1 MSKRFIRKEVLEK
14 VRTLSAFDY
23 LKNYAPDLLV
33 KNGRTDYYHRNHDS
47 LHFSNGK
54 WYWWSQGKGGT
65 SALDYLI
72 IVEGYEF
79 KDACNYLSD
88 LMNVSAPVT
97 TFYHPKPS
105 KPFELPVKDKNNDLV
120 IRYLCEV
127 RKIDKD
133 IVDDFIS
140 KGMIYQSANFKNAV
154 FVGYD
159 KDKPAYAFKR
169 SIFKNFKL
177 DHAGSNKAFSFNYTN
192 PKSDVLHIFEAVIDL
207 LSYMTLLK
215 MNEMDY
221 TEFSYLSLAG
231 ASDKIATK
239 SEADIPIALKTYL
252 ERNPNIKTIIFH
264 LDNDEVGIGATSKI
278 ISILNSKYQCI
289 DEHPTSYKDVNE
301 ELIHKK
307 FVTIDIFL
315 IFCWLQIILTSEFL
329 QEALQK
335 DEIK

>member
-1 MSKRFIRKEVLEK
+1 MSQRFIRKDVLEK

-23 LKNYAPDLLV
+23 LRNYAPDLLV
-33 KNGRTDYYHRNHDS
+33 KNGRTDYYHRDHDS

-88 LMNVSAPVT
+88 LMNVSEPVT
-97 TFYHPKPS
+97 TYYNTKPIKS
-105 KPFELPVKDKNNDLV
+105 FELPVKDKNNDLV
-120 IRYLCEV
+120 IRYLCEI

-154 FVGYD
+154 FVGYN

-192 PKSDVLHIFEAVIDL
+192 KNSNELHVFEAAIDL

-215 MNEMDY
+215 MDEIDY
-221 TEFSYLSLAG
+221 TEFNYLSFAG
-231 ASDKIATK
+231 VSDKIASK
-239 SEADIPIALKTYL
+239 SEADIPIALKAYL

-289 DEHPTSYKDVNE
+289 DEHPKMHKDVNE
-301 ELIHKK
+301 LLLYVNK
-307 FVTIDIFL
+307 TTNNL
-315 IFCWLQIILTSEFL
+315 
-329 QEALQK
+329 
-335 DEIK
+335 

>member
-1 MSKRFIRKEVLEK
+1 MSKRFIRKDVLEK

-23 LKNYAPDLLV
+23 LRNYAPDLLV
-33 KNGRTDYYHRNHDS
+33 KNGRTDYYHRDHDS

-72 IVEGYEF
+72 IAEGYEF
-79 KDACNYLSD
+79 KEACNYLSE

-97 TFYHPKPS
+97 TYYNTKPIKS
-105 KPFELPVKDKNNDLV
+105 FELPIKDKNNDLV
-120 IRYLCEV
+120 IRYLCEI
-127 RKIDKD
+127 RKIDKV
-133 IVDDFIS
+133 IVEDFIS

-159 KDKPAYAFKR
+159 GNKPAYAFKR

-192 PKSDVLHIFEAVIDL
+192 TNCDVLHVFEAAIDL

-215 MNEMDY
+215 MKKIDY
-221 TEFSYLSLAG
+221 TELNYLSLAG
-231 ASDKIATK
+231 ASDKIAAK
-239 SEADIPIALKTYL
+239 SEADIPIALKAYL
-252 ERNPNIKTIIFH
+252 ERNPNIKTIVFH
-264 LDNDEVGIGATSKI
+264 LDNDEVGIGATAKI

-289 DEHPTSYKDVNE
+289 DEHPKMHKDVNE
-301 ELIHKK
+301 LLLYVNKS
-307 FVTIDIFL
+307 TNNL
-315 IFCWLQIILTSEFL
+315 
-329 QEALQK
+329 
-335 DEIK
+335 

>member
-301 ELIHKK
+301 ELIHKNSLLST
-307 FVTIDIFL
+307 FF
-315 IFCWLQIILTSEFL
+315 
-329 QEALQK
+329 
-335 DEIK
+335 

>member
-1 MSKRFIRKEVLEK
+1 MSQRFIRKDVLEK

-23 LKNYAPDLLV
+23 LRNYAPDLLV
-33 KNGRTDYYHRNHDS
+33 KNGRTDYYHRDHDS

-79 KDACNYLSD
+79 KDACNYLSE

-97 TFYHPKPS
+97 TYYHPKPT
-105 KPFELPVKDKNNDLV
+105 KPFELPIKDKNNDLV
-120 IRYLCEV
+120 IHYLCEV
-127 RKIDKD
+127 RKIDKG
-133 IVDDFIS
+133 IVEDFIS

-159 KDKPAYAFKR
+159 GNKPAYAFKR

-192 PKSDVLHIFEAVIDL
+192 TNSSELHVFEAAIDL

-215 MNEMDY
+215 MDEMDY
-221 TEFSYLSLAG
+221 TEFNYLSLAG
-231 ASDKIATK
+231 ASDKIASK
-239 SEADIPIALKTYL
+239 SEADIPIALKEYL
-252 ERNPNIKTIIFH
+252 ERNPNIKTIVFH

-278 ISILNSKYQCI
+278 ISVLNSKYQCI
-289 DEHPTSYKDVNE
+289 DEHPTSYKDVND
-301 ELIHKK
+301 ELIDKAN
-307 FVTIDIFL
+307 
-315 IFCWLQIILTSEFL
+315 QN
-329 QEALQK
+329 
-335 DEIK
+335 

>member
-1 MSKRFIRKEVLEK
+1 MSKRFIRKDVLKK

-23 LKNYAPDLLV
+23 LRNYAPDLLV
-33 KNGRTDYYHRNHDS
+33 KNGRTDYYHRDHDS

-79 KDACNYLSD
+79 KEACNYLSE

-97 TFYHPKPS
+97 TYYNTKPIKS
-105 KPFELPVKDKNNDLV
+105 FELPIKDKNNDLV
-120 IRYLCEV
+120 IRYLCEI
-127 RKIDKD
+127 RKIDKV
-133 IVDDFIS
+133 IVEDFIS

-159 KDKPAYAFKR
+159 GNKPAYAFKR

-192 PKSDVLHIFEAVIDL
+192 TNCDVLHVFEAAIDL

-215 MNEMDY
+215 MKKIDY
-221 TEFSYLSLAG
+221 TELNYLSLAG
-231 ASDKIATK
+231 ASDKIAAK
-239 SEADIPIALKTYL
+239 SEADIPIALKAYL
-252 ERNPNIKTIIFH
+252 ERNPNIKTIVFH
-264 LDNDEVGIGATSKI
+264 LDNDEVGIGATAKI

-289 DEHPTSYKDVNE
+289 DEHPKMQKDVNE
-301 ELIHKK
+301 LLLYVNKS
-307 FVTIDIFL
+307 TNNL
-315 IFCWLQIILTSEFL
+315 
-329 QEALQK
+329 
-335 DEIK
+335 

>member
-1 MSKRFIRKEVLEK
+1 MSQRFIRKDVLEK

-23 LKNYAPDLLV
+23 LRNYAPDLLV
-33 KNGRTDYYHRNHDS
+33 KNGRTDYYHRDHDS

-97 TFYHPKPS
+97 TYYHPKPIKS
-105 KPFELPVKDKNNDLV
+105 FELPIKDKNNDLV

-127 RKIDKD
+127 RKIDKG

-192 PKSDVLHIFEAVIDL
+192 TNCDVLHVFEAAIDL

-215 MNEMDY
+215 KEKN
-221 TEFSYLSLAG
+221 
-231 ASDKIATK
+231 
-239 SEADIPIALKTYL
+239 
-252 ERNPNIKTIIFH
+252 
-264 LDNDEVGIGATSKI
+264 
-278 ISILNSKYQCI
+278 
-289 DEHPTSYKDVNE
+289 
-301 ELIHKK
+301 
-307 FVTIDIFL
+307 
-315 IFCWLQIILTSEFL
+315 
-329 QEALQK
+329 
-335 DEIK
+335 

>member
-1 MSKRFIRKEVLEK
+1 MSKRFIRKDVLEK

-33 KNGRTDYYHRNHDS
+33 KNGRTDYYHRDHDS

-79 KDACNYLSD
+79 KDACNYLSE

-97 TFYHPKPS
+97 TYYHPKPIKS
-105 KPFELPVKDKNNDLV
+105 FELPIKDKNNDLV

-127 RKIDKD
+127 RKIDKG

-169 SIFKNFKL
+169 NIFKNFKL

-192 PKSDVLHIFEAVIDL
+192 PDSNMLHVFEAAIDL

-215 MNEMDY
+215 MDEMDY
-221 TEFSYLSLAG
+221 TEFNYLSLAG
-231 ASDKIATK
+231 ASV
-239 SEADIPIALKTYL
+239 SV
-252 ERNPNIKTIIFH
+252 R
-264 LDNDEVGIGATSKI
+264 
-278 ISILNSKYQCI
+278 
-289 DEHPTSYKDVNE
+289 
-301 ELIHKK
+301 LI
-307 FVTIDIFL
+307 
-315 IFCWLQIILTSEFL
+315 
-329 QEALQK
+329 
-335 DEIK
+335 

>member
-1 MSKRFIRKEVLEK
+1 MSKRFIRKDVLEK

-23 LKNYAPDLLV
+23 LRNYAPDLLV
-33 KNGRTDYYHRNHDS
+33 KNGRTDYYHRDRDS

-79 KDACNYLSD
+79 KEACNYLSE

-97 TFYHPKPS
+97 TYYNTKPIKS
-105 KPFELPVKDKNNDLV
+105 FELPIKDKNNDLV
-120 IRYLCEV
+120 IRYLCEI
-127 RKIDKD
+127 RKIDKV
-133 IVDDFIS
+133 IVEDFIS
-140 KGMIYQSANFKNAV
+140 KGMIYQSANFKNTV

-159 KDKPAYAFKR
+159 GNKPAYAFKR

-192 PKSDVLHIFEAVIDL
+192 TNCDVLHVFEAAIDL

-215 MNEMDY
+215 MKKIDY
-221 TEFSYLSLAG
+221 TELNYLSLAG
-231 ASDKIATK
+231 ASDKIAAK
-239 SEADIPIALKTYL
+239 SEADIPIALKAYL
-252 ERNPNIKTIIFH
+252 ERNPNIKTIVFH
-264 LDNDEVGIGATSKI
+264 LDNDEVGIGATAKI

-289 DEHPTSYKDVNE
+289 DEHPKMHKDVNE
-301 ELIHKK
+301 LLLYVNK
-307 FVTIDIFL
+307 TTNNL
-315 IFCWLQIILTSEFL
+315 
-329 QEALQK
+329 
-335 DEIK
+335 

>member
-1 MSKRFIRKEVLEK
+1 MSKRFIRKDVLEK

-23 LKNYAPDLLV
+23 LRNYAPDLLV
-33 KNGRTDYYHRNHDS
+33 KNGRTDYYHRDHDS

-79 KDACNYLSD
+79 KEACNYLSE

-97 TFYHPKPS
+97 TYYNTKPIKS
-105 KPFELPVKDKNNDLV
+105 FELPIEDKNNDLV
-120 IRYLCEV
+120 IRYLCEI
-127 RKIDKD
+127 RKIDKV
-133 IVDDFIS
+133 IVEDFIS

-159 KDKPAYAFKR
+159 GNKPAYAFKR

-192 PKSDVLHIFEAVIDL
+192 TNCDVLHVFEAAIDL

-215 MNEMDY
+215 MKKIDY
-221 TEFSYLSLAG
+221 TELNYLSLAG
-231 ASDKIATK
+231 ASDKIAAK
-239 SEADIPIALKTYL
+239 SEADIPIALKAYL
-252 ERNPNIKTIIFH
+252 ERNPNIKTIVFH
-264 LDNDEVGIGATSKI
+264 LDNDEVGIGATAKI

-289 DEHPTSYKDVNE
+289 DEHPKMHKDVNE
-301 ELIHKK
+301 LLLYVNETTNNL
-307 FVTIDIFL
+307 
-315 IFCWLQIILTSEFL
+315 
-329 QEALQK
+329 
-335 DEIK
+335 

>member
-1 MSKRFIRKEVLEK
+1 
-14 VRTLSAFDY
+14 
-23 LKNYAPDLLV
+23 
-33 KNGRTDYYHRNHDS
+33 

-54 WYWWSQGKGGT
+54 WYWWSKGKGGT

-97 TFYHPKPS
+97 TYYHPKPV
-105 KPFELPVKDKNNDLV
+105 KPFELPIKDKNNDLV
-120 IRYLCEV
+120 IRYLCEI
-127 RKIDKD
+127 RKIDKG

-192 PKSDVLHIFEAVIDL
+192 ENNDVLHVFEAAIDL

-215 MNEMDY
+215 MDEMDY
-221 TEFSYLSLAG
+221 TEFNYLSLAG
-231 ASDKIATK
+231 ASDKITSK
-239 SEADIPIALKTYL
+239 SEADIPIALKAYL

-264 LDNDEVGIGATSKI
+264 LDNDEVGIGATAKI

-289 DEHPTSYKDVNE
+289 DEHPKMHKDVNE
-301 ELIHKK
+301 LLLYVNK
-307 FVTIDIFL
+307 TTNNL
-315 IFCWLQIILTSEFL
+315 
-329 QEALQK
+329 
-335 DEIK
+335 

>member
-1 MSKRFIRKEVLEK
+1 MSKRFIRKDVLEK

-23 LKNYAPDLLV
+23 LRNYAPDLLV
-33 KNGRTDYYHRNHDS
+33 KNGRTDYYHRDHDS

-88 LMNVSAPVT
+88 LMNVSEPVT
-97 TFYHPKPS
+97 TYYHPKPI

-120 IRYLCEV
+120 IRYLCEI

-301 ELIHKK
+301 ELIHKNSLLST
-307 FVTIDIFL
+307 FF
-315 IFCWLQIILTSEFL
+315 
-329 QEALQK
+329 
-335 DEIK
+335 

>member
-1 MSKRFIRKEVLEK
+1 MSKRFIRKDVLEK

-23 LKNYAPDLLV
+23 LRNYAPDLLV
-33 KNGRTDYYHRNHDS
+33 KNGRTDYYHRDHDS
-47 LHFSNGK
+47 LHFSNEK

-79 KDACNYLSD
+79 KEACNYLSD
-88 LMNVSAPVT
+88 LMNVSEPVT
-97 TFYHPKPS
+97 TYYHPKPI

-120 IRYLCEV
+120 IRYLCEI

-192 PKSDVLHIFEAVIDL
+192 KNSNELHVFEAAIDL

-215 MNEMDY
+215 MDEIDY
-221 TEFSYLSLAG
+221 TEFNYLSLAG
-231 ASDKIATK
+231 ASDKIASK
-239 SEADIPIALKTYL
+239 SEADIPIALKAYL

-301 ELIHKK
+301 ELIHKNSLLST
-307 FVTIDIFL
+307 FF
-315 IFCWLQIILTSEFL
+315 
-329 QEALQK
+329 
-335 DEIK
+335 

>member
-239 SEADIPIALKTYL
+239 SEADIPIALKAYL
-252 ERNPNIKTIIFH
+252 ERNPNIKTIVFH

-301 ELIHKK
+301 ELIHKNSLLST
-307 FVTIDIFL
+307 FF
-315 IFCWLQIILTSEFL
+315 
-329 QEALQK
+329 
-335 DEIK
+335 

>member
-88 LMNVSAPVT
+88 LMNVSEPVT
-97 TFYHPKPS
+97 TYYHPKPV
-105 KPFELPVKDKNNDLV
+105 KPFELPIKDKNNDLV

-177 DHAGSNKAFSFNYTN
+177 DHVGSNKAFSFNYTN
-192 PKSDVLHIFEAVIDL
+192 PKSDVLHVFEAAIDL

-215 MNEMDY
+215 MDEKDY
-221 TEFSYLSLAG
+221 TKFDYLSLAG
-231 ASDKIATK
+231 ASDKIAIK
-239 SEADIPIALKTYL
+239 SEADIPIALKAYL
-252 ERNPNIKTIIFH
+252 ERNPNIKTIVFH
-264 LDNDEVGIGATSKI
+264 LDNDEVGRGATSKI

-289 DEHPTSYKDVNE
+289 DEHPSICKDANE

-307 FVTIDIFL
+307 TLLSTFF
-315 IFCWLQIILTSEFL
+315 
-329 QEALQK
+329 
-335 DEIK
+335 

>member
-1 MSKRFIRKEVLEK
+1 MSKRFIRKDVLEK

-23 LKNYAPDLLV
+23 LRNYAPDLLV
-33 KNGRTDYYHRNHDS
+33 KNGRTDYYHRDHDS

-79 KDACNYLSD
+79 KEACNYLSE

-97 TFYHPKPS
+97 TYYNTKPIKS
-105 KPFELPVKDKNNDLV
+105 FELPIKDKNNDLV
-120 IRYLCEV
+120 IRYLCEI
-127 RKIDKD
+127 RKIDKV
-133 IVDDFIS
+133 IVEDFIS

-159 KDKPAYAFKR
+159 GNKPAYAFKR

-192 PKSDVLHIFEAVIDL
+192 TNCDVLHVFEAAIDL
-207 LSYMTLLK
+207 LSCMTLLK
-215 MNEMDY
+215 MKKIDY
-221 TEFSYLSLAG
+221 TELNYLSLAG
-231 ASDKIATK
+231 ASDKIAAK
-239 SEADIPIALKTYL
+239 SEADIPIALKAYL
-252 ERNPNIKTIIFH
+252 ERNPNIKTIVFH
-264 LDNDEVGIGATSKI
+264 LDNDEVGIGATAKI

-289 DEHPTSYKDVNE
+289 DEHPKMHKDVNE
-301 ELIHKK
+301 LLLYVNKS
-307 FVTIDIFL
+307 TNNL
-315 IFCWLQIILTSEFL
+315 
-329 QEALQK
+329 
-335 DEIK
+335 

>member
-1 MSKRFIRKEVLEK
+1 MSKRFIRKDVLEK

-33 KNGRTDYYHRNHDS
+33 KNGRTDYYHRDHDS

-79 KDACNYLSD
+79 KEACNYLSD

-97 TFYHPKPS
+97 TYYHPKPV

-127 RKIDKD
+127 RKIDKG
-133 IVDDFIS
+133 IVEDFIS
-140 KGMIYQSANFKNAV
+140 KGMIYQSDNFKNAV

-159 KDKPAYAFKR
+159 GIKPAYAFKR

-177 DHAGSNKAFSFNYTN
+177 DHAGSNKAFSFNYTMQIVVN
-192 PKSDVLHIFEAVIDL
+192 SMCLKQL
-207 LSYMTLLK
+207 LIY
-215 MNEMDY
+215 
-221 TEFSYLSLAG
+221 
-231 ASDKIATK
+231 
-239 SEADIPIALKTYL
+239 
-252 ERNPNIKTIIFH
+252 
-264 LDNDEVGIGATSKI
+264 
-278 ISILNSKYQCI
+278 C
-289 DEHPTSYKDVNE
+289 PT
-301 ELIHKK
+301 
-307 FVTIDIFL
+307 
-315 IFCWLQIILTSEFL
+315 
-329 QEALQK
+329 
-335 DEIK
+335 

>member
-1 MSKRFIRKEVLEK
+1 MSQRFIRKDVLEK

-23 LKNYAPDLLV
+23 LRNYAPDLLV
-33 KNGRTDYYHRNHDS
+33 KNGRTDYYHRDHDS

-79 KDACNYLSD
+79 KDACNYLSE

-97 TFYHPKPS
+97 TYYHPKPT
-105 KPFELPVKDKNNDLV
+105 KPFELPIKDKNNDLV
-120 IRYLCEV
+120 IHYLCEV
-127 RKIDKD
+127 RTIDKG
-133 IVDDFIS
+133 IVEDFIS

-159 KDKPAYAFKR
+159 GNKPAYAFKR

-192 PKSDVLHIFEAVIDL
+192 TNSSELHVFEAAIDL

-215 MNEMDY
+215 MDEMDY
-221 TEFSYLSLAG
+221 TEFNYLSLAG
-231 ASDKIATK
+231 ASDKIASK
-239 SEADIPIALKTYL
+239 SEADIPIALKEYL
-252 ERNPNIKTIIFH
+252 ERNPNIKTIVFH

-278 ISILNSKYQCI
+278 ISVLNSKYQCI
-289 DEHPTSYKDVNE
+289 DEHPTSYKDVND
-301 ELIHKK
+301 ELIDKAN
-307 FVTIDIFL
+307 
-315 IFCWLQIILTSEFL
+315 QN
-329 QEALQK
+329 
-335 DEIK
+335 

>member
-1 MSKRFIRKEVLEK
+1 MSKRFIRKDVLEN

-23 LKNYAPDLLV
+23 LRNSAPDLLV
-33 KNGRTDYYHRNHDS
+33 KNGRTDYYHRDHDS

-88 LMNVSAPVT
+88 LMNVSEPVT
-97 TFYHPKPS
+97 TYYHPKPI

-120 IRYLCEV
+120 IRYLCEI

-192 PKSDVLHIFEAVIDL
+192 KNSNELHVFEAAIDL

-215 MNEMDY
+215 MDEIDY
-221 TEFSYLSLAG
+221 TEFNYLSLAG
-231 ASDKIATK
+231 ASDKIASK
-239 SEADIPIALKTYL
+239 SEADIPIALKAYL

-301 ELIHKK
+301 ELIHKNSLLST
-307 FVTIDIFL
+307 FF
-315 IFCWLQIILTSEFL
+315 
-329 QEALQK
+329 
-335 DEIK
+335 

>member
-33 KNGRTDYYHRNHDS
+33 KNGRTDYYHRNYDS

-88 LMNVSAPVT
+88 LMNVSTPVT

-301 ELIHKK
+301 ELIHKNSLLST
-307 FVTIDIFL
+307 FF
-315 IFCWLQIILTSEFL
+315 
-329 QEALQK
+329 
-335 DEIK
+335 

>member
-33 KNGRTDYYHRNHDS
+33 KNGRTDYIHRDHDS

-88 LMNVSAPVT
+88 LMNVSEPVT
-97 TFYHPKPS
+97 TYYHPKPT
-105 KPFELPVKDKNNDLV
+105 KLFELPAKDKNNDLV
-120 IRYLCEV
+120 IHYLCEV
-127 RKIDKD
+127 RKVDKG

-177 DHAGSNKAFSFNYTN
+177 EHLGSNKAFSFNYTN
-192 PKSDVLHIFEAVIDL
+192 TNCDVLHVFEAAIDL

-231 ASDKIATK
+231 ASDKIAAK
-239 SEADIPIALKTYL
+239 SEADIPIALKAYL
-252 ERNPNIKTIIFH
+252 ERNPNIKPLYFI
-264 LDNDEVGIGATSKI
+264 
-278 ISILNSKYQCI
+278 
-289 DEHPTSYKDVNE
+289 
-301 ELIHKK
+301 
-307 FVTIDIFL
+307 
-315 IFCWLQIILTSEFL
+315 
-329 QEALQK
+329 
-335 DEIK
+335 

>member
-88 LMNVSAPVT
+88 LMNVSEPVT
-97 TFYHPKPS
+97 TYYHPKPV
-105 KPFELPVKDKNNDLV
+105 KPFELPIKDKNNDLV

-133 IVDDFIS
+133 IVDEFIS

-177 DHAGSNKAFSFNYTN
+177 DHTGSNKAFSFNYTN
-192 PKSDVLHIFEAVIDL
+192 PKSDVLHVFEAAIDL

-215 MNEMDY
+215 MDEKDY
-221 TEFSYLSLAG
+221 TKFDYLSLAG
-231 ASDKIATK
+231 ASDKIAIK
-239 SEADIPIALKTYL
+239 SEADIPIALKAYL
-252 ERNPNIKTIIFH
+252 ERNPNIKTIVFH

-289 DEHPTSYKDVNE
+289 DEHPSICKDVNE

-307 FVTIDIFL
+307 TLLSIF
-315 IFCWLQIILTSEFL
+315 F
-329 QEALQK
+329 
-335 DEIK
+335 